1 MLFIEILVALVK
13 DEEKTEKKTEKD
25 KLSSC
30 YGECVKDN
38 NKKSEPENPV
48 EVCIYSHSM
57 IVTFNDVDI
66 DEIQEFIVFIDGN
79 SCEYEQ
85 AENEFEITANMD
97 TLYNIL
103 LYITFNFEDV
113 ALY

>member
-1 MLFIEILVALVK
+1 MENVQKNI
-13 DEEKTEKKTEKD
+13 TKKP
-25 KLSSC
+25 
-30 YGECVKDN
+30 
-38 NKKSEPENPV
+38 EPENPV

-66 DEIQEFIVFIDGN
+66 DEIQEFILFIDAH
-79 SCEYEQ
+79 SCKYEQ
-85 AENEFEITANMD
+85 AENEFEITGNMD

-113 ALY
+113 CLY